1 MQIKALGGAAWNPPG
16 QWKYGCARG
25 DIPGNG
31 HPMTIVAYFRGD
43 TGSVEGAT
51 EAFSDNGLHL
61 SGEYF
66 LTSRFEFPL
75 LKTSL
80 ELESGGLILGM
91 TLDET

>member
-1 MQIKALGGAAWNPPG
+1 MDGPG
-16 QWKYGCARG
+16 ELSREL
-25 DIPGNG
+25 DIIW
-31 HPMTIVAYFRGD
+31 TIVAYFRGD
-43 TGSVEGAT
+43 YGFVEGAT

-75 LKTSL
+75 MKTSL

-91 TLDET
+91 TRDET